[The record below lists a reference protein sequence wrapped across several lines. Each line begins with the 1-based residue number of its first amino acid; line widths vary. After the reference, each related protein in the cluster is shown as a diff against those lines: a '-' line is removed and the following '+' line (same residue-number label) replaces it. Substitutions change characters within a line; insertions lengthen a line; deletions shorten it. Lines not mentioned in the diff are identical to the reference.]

1 MDIKITVRE
10 LAALVK
16 GTVEGNPEVILSG
29 FSKLE
34 GAESGMLSFLSN
46 PAYEPHLYTTGA
58 SAVIV
63 SDTFKPT
70 APLNTTL
77 IRVSNPYMAVAMLLE
92 KFNPRQHPAP
102 GLHPLSFIDS
112 SAAYGENLSLGAFAH
127 IGKNSKLGNNV
138 VVYPQVYI
146 GENCIVGDETILF
159 PGVVI
164 NNGCRIGNFCTIH
177 SGCVI
182 GSDGFGF
189 APTETANY
197 RKVPQ
202 TGNVVIE
209 DYVEIG
215 ANTTIDRATLG
226 STVIHR
232 GVKLDNLIQIAHNVE
247 VGSNTVVAAQA
258 GISGSTH
265 IGQNCMIGGQVGIV
279 GHIKVA
285 DGTKIAAQSGVA
297 SEITRKNLIIQGSP
311 AFEIGKYRRCYITFK
326 NLPDLTRRIDELE
339 ARLKELEEKKR

>member
-10 LAALVK
+10 LAALIK
-16 GTVEGNPEVILSG
+16 GTVEGNPDAILCG

-34 GAESGMLSFLSN
+34 GAEPGMLSFLSN
-46 PAYEPHLYTTGA
+46 PAYEPHIYTTGA

-63 SDTFKPT
+63 SDSFKPT
-70 APLNTTL
+70 AAVSTSL

-102 GLHPLSFIDS
+102 GIHTLSFTDS
-112 SAAYGENLSLGAFAH
+112 TAVHGENLSLGAFAF
-127 IGKNSKLGNNV
+127 IGKNSKIGNNV
-138 VVYPQVYI
+138 VIYPQVYI
-146 GENCIVGDETILF
+146 GDNCVIGDETVLF

-164 NNGCRIGNFCTIH
+164 NNGCRIGNSCTIH
-177 SGCVI
+177 SGCVV

-189 APTETANY
+189 APTDTENY

-226 STVIHR
+226 STIIR
-232 GVKLDNLIQIAHNVE
+232 KGVKLDNLIQIAHNVE
-247 VGSNTVVAAQA
+247 VGKNTVVAALT

-265 IGQNCMIGGQVGIV
+265 IGEHCMIGGQVGFV

-285 DGTKIAAQSGVA
+285 DGTKIAAQSGIA
-297 SEITRKNLIIQGSP
+297 SEISQKNQTLQGSP

-339 ARLKELEEKKR
+339 ARLKEIEEKKR